1 MPSFEQAITN
11 NRIIVIVDVC
21 RAAGEQGFSFKAL
34 LDTGATITGISPK
47 VVEALQL
54 APLGTISLSVAS
66 GDTIETARYH
76 ARVDIPIGVAVASQP
91 DEQRQERFLMGR
103 DLFVS
108 GLPYQPEE
116 YDVILGMDF
125 IGAFHITIYRNRIIL
140 SN

>member
-1 MPSFEQAITN
+1 
-11 NRIIVIVDVC
+11 
-21 RAAGEQGFSFKAL
+21 
-34 LDTGATITGISPK
+34 
-47 VVEALQL
+47 
-54 APLGTISLSVAS
+54 
-66 GDTIETARYH
+66 
-76 ARVDIPIGVAVASQP
+76 
-91 DEQRQERFLMGR
+91 MGR